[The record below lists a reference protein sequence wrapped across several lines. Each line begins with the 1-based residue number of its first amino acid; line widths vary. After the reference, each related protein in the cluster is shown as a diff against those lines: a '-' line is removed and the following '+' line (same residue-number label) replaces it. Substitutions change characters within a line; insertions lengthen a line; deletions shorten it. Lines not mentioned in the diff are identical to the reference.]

1 MEKTNYTILIAED
14 DKDIVELLKLYLEKN
29 GYRVLTAGDGEEAL
43 RLIESE
49 DVDFGIFDI
58 MMPKMDG
65 ISLIKEV
72 RKKKNFPIMVL
83 SAKNQDVDKIMGLDV
98 GADDYMTKP
107 FNPMEVVARVR
118 AGLRRFYNL
127 NDDTKESDNTVVRV
141 GEFVLDP
148 VSISITKNGENIL
161 LTPMEFKIL
170 ALLMKSPGRVFTKNQ
185 IFEFINGQYIESD
198 DNTLM
203 VHISKLREKI
213 EDDPKNPKYLKTVRG
228 LGYRFER

>member
-213 EDDPKNPKYLKTVRG
+213 EDDPKNPNI
-228 LGYRFER
+228 